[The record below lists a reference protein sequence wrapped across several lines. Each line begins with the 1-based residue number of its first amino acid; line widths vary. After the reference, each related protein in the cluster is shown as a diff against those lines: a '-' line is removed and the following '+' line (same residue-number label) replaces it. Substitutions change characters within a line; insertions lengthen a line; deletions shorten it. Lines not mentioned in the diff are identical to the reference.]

1 MDLKTKAVNAV
12 LRRDEQ
18 LYLNTRNPRYVWHA
32 WQLARQ
38 EETAIP
44 DWVLRFV
51 DGIAKAGVTLRSRKT
66 DTADRYDAAL
76 TQMDAAVERHRRRL
90 AIRKLGKQLGVPV
103 EISRRD
109 EPNLSAIARAAAKAH
124 KVSVD
129 RLLARY
135 RSTR

>member
-12 LRRDEQ
+12 LRHDEQ
-18 LYLNTRNPRYVWHA
+18 LYLNTRNPRHVWHA

-51 DGIAKAGVTLRSRKT
+51 DGIAKAGVSRRSRKT
-66 DTADRYDAAL
+66 DTADRYEAAL
-76 TQMDAAVERHRRRL
+76 TQMDAAVERHRRRP
-90 AIRKLGKQLGVPV
+90 AIGKLGKQLGVPV

-109 EPNLSAIARAAAKAH
+109 EPNLSAIARAAAKVH
-124 KVSVD
+124 KVSVN